1 MKQLLS
7 ILTMAALLLVP
18 SPTRAED
25 FIEAQFLVL
34 TQNDGTVSKFAL
46 NKAPELS
53 FNGNQLVISCEGD
66 ELSTDLSDVEN
77 YSFVTEKIPTAV
89 KPITIG
95 EGNDMSDVAFHN
107 AQISGLKV
115 GTHVTV
121 FDINGKALNTLSADA
136 EGKVQIDLSNLPR
149 GIFILRTPTKSFK
162 MVNR

>member
-1 MKQLLS
+1 
-7 ILTMAALLLVP
+7 
-18 SPTRAED
+18 
-25 FIEAQFLVL
+25 
-34 TQNDGTVSKFAL
+34 
-46 NKAPELS
+46 
-53 FNGNQLVISCEGD
+53 
-66 ELSTDLSDVEN
+66 
-77 YSFVTEKIPTAV
+77 
-89 KPITIG
+89 
-95 EGNDMSDVAFHN
+95 MSDVAFHN